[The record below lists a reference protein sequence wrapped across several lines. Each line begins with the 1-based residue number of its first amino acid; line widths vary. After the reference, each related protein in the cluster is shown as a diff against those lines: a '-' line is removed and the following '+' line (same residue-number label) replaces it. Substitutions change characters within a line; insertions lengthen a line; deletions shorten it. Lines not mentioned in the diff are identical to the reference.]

1 MKLVIRYNTMININ
15 FMFTCLQQFKILE
28 FMSIIKIE
36 FLSKSAVTKL
46 QCDCSSKFGLAE
58 ISASLMVC
66 FRPVR

>member
-36 FLSKSAVTKL
+36 FFVKI
-46 QCDCSSKFGLAE
+46 SSNKTTVWL
-58 ISASLMVC
+58 
-66 FRPVR
+66 